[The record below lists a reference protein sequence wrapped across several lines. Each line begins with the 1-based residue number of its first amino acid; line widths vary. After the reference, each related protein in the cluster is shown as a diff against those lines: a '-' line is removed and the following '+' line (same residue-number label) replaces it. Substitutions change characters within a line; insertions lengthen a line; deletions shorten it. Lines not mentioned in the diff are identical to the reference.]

1 MHKSNNVKPKEKGE
15 GKMFAIPEWMWEF
28 HGHRCPFMP
37 IGYRMGKVAM
47 EKLGMSKV
55 KDHGAFALSEMG
67 VGHPQTCMM
76 DGIQAI
82 TGCTYGKL
90 MMERLNYGKVA
101 MVLHSPGKGSVRVSA
116 LPEFLDELGK
126 KEFFAFRKKGIE
138 PSDIP
143 PSVVEDAVRL
153 VLDLP
158 EEKMFK
164 VENLEGFKFSRPK
177 SSFNK
182 AKCSACGEYVFERY
196 LRVLDGKQTC
206 IPCAEKVIGAGA

>member
-1 MHKSNNVKPKEKGE
+1 
-15 GKMFAIPEWMWEF
+15 MFAIPEWVWEF

-37 IGYRMGKVAM
+37 IGYRMGKIAM
-47 EKLGMSKV
+47 EKLGVEKV

-76 DGIQAI
+76 DGIQAV

-90 MMERLNYGKVA
+90 MMERLNFGKVA
-101 MVLHSPGKGSVRVSA
+101 MILYAPGKGAVRVAA
-116 LPEFLDELGK
+116 LPEFQDELGK
-126 KEFFAFRKKGIE
+126 KEFFAYRKKGIE
-138 PSDIP
+138 PSQIP
-143 PSVVEDAVRL
+143 PSVVEETVKV
-153 VLDLP
+153 VLETA

-164 VENLEGFKFSRPK
+164 VEKLEGFTFSRPK

-182 AKCSACGEYVFERY
+182 GKCSSCGEYVFERY

-206 IPCAEKVIGAGA
+206 IPCSEKVIGRGA